1 MKIEHVNLTADQLA
15 RLNAGRA
22 VKGAIRI
29 NPFTKEIEFKAYNY
43 SYLYQKR
50 EELHLPHS
58 RTIVGSRGM
67 SFRFHFLLREEAAVD
82 EVLQAESKQ
91 AGDYAAWVYAK
102 RQKGGEGWPLA

>member
-1 MKIEHVNLTADQLA
+1 MKIEHIILTPEQRS
-15 RLNAGRA
+15 RLEAGRT

-43 SYLYQKR
+43 SYLYPKR
-50 EELHLPHS
+50 QELHLPHS

-67 SFRFHFLLREEAAVD
+67 SFRFYFLKDEAAKMN

-91 AGDYAAWVYAK
+91 AGDYAAWVYGLP
-102 RQKGGEGWPLA
+102 RKGGEGWPLA

>member
-1 MKIEHVNLTADQLA
+1 MMIKHVILTPAQRS
-15 RLNAGRA
+15 RLESGRT

-67 SFRFHFLLREEAAVD
+67 SFRFHFLLSEEAAVD
-82 EVLQAESKQ
+82 KVLQAESKQ
-91 AGDYAAWVYAK
+91 AGDYAAWVYGLQ
-102 RQKGGEGWPLA
+102 RKGGERWPLA